1 MRKLLIII
9 TLLFFVSTYSQVKD
23 TTYVKTDLL
32 LGINLSGGNKPLY
45 GGNIKSNL
53 SFVHNA
59 WEGNISPSFTLNY
72 STDNDGKLIVQRR
85 EIYNS
90 LSLSHTL
97 SNRFKIIAFSEFN
110 DSYIQ
115 KIDMRF
121 NFGIGPGFKY
131 KTDYGNEFHISEVL
145 LAENSSSVG
154 NISGYFLI
162 RASTRIK
169 FIYKT
174 KLYKITSISLIQPS
188 IYNNLDIS
196 NSEHIIYRSNNRIDF
211 LISKNITTGFSYDM
225 IYQKYTSYMDNTI
238 KPFDWN
244 SSIFISFKN

>member
-1 MRKLLIII
+1 MRKLLTLI

-23 TTYVKTDLL
+23 TTYIKTDLL

-45 GGNIKSNL
+45 GGNIKTNL

-72 STDNDGKLIVQRR
+72 STDTDGKLIIQRR

-90 LSLSHTL
+90 LSLSHNL
-97 SNRFKIIAFSEFN
+97 SNRFKIITFSEFN

-131 KTDYGNEFHISEVL
+131 KSNSGNEFSISEVL
-145 LAENSSSVG
+145 LAESSSD
-154 NISGYFLI
+154 IDSIKGYFLV
-162 RASTRIK
+162 RASTRLK
-169 FIYKT
+169 LLYKT
-174 KLYKITSISLIQPS
+174 KTYTITSISLIQPA
-188 IYNNLDIS
+188 IYTNLDIS
-196 NSEHIIYRSNNRIDF
+196 TSKHIIYRSSNRIDF
-211 LISKNITTGFSYDM
+211 LITKNITTGFTYDM
-225 IYQKYTSYMDNTI
+225 IYQEYTSYMDNTI